1 MAESAPNALAV
12 PLRKQAGRFDS
23 LLALAGFAVALAFGT
38 IAACRLLGVNR
49 WPIELSY
56 HFIPYFAAAAFAQA
70 AVCGLRRHTLPA
82 VLCGAV
88 GLHFAAVALDPFDP
102 ACQTV
107 PRFREAGTAA
117 AAGTEG
123 TAGTAGRPGTA
134 ISLITYN
141 VHFSLKPSAWTRK
154 WLDTRPAD
162 IIALQEVSRPLAEE
176 LRKPS
181 ASYPYRV
188 VLDSGGDGIAG
199 VALLSRVPI
208 LEHRQFRPADDAW
221 PTILARLAY
230 GNGRAGWIIVLHAR
244 NPITPF
250 GSALRSVLFETLAG
264 PVAGLD
270 GPVVVVG
277 DFNAT
282 PYTPSL
288 RTFVRAAGLTSAC
301 RFQGTYPARA
311 RGLGLPI
318 DHVLVRNARITGLG
332 TGRWFGS
339 DHRALRAELV
349 LP

>member
-12 PLRKQAGRFDS
+12 ALRKQGGRLDS
-23 LLALAGFAVALAFGT
+23 LLALAGFAVALALGT

-56 HFIPYFAAAAFAQA
+56 HFIPYLAAAALAQA

-82 VLCGAV
+82 VLCAAV
-88 GLHFAAVALDPFDP
+88 GAHFAAVTLDPLDP
-102 ACQTV
+102 PCQTV
-107 PRFREAGTAA
+107 PRFGAAGTAA
-117 AAGTEG
+117 AAGTQG
-123 TAGTAGRPGTA
+123 MAGTMGAS

-154 WLDTRPAD
+154 WLDSRPAD

-176 LRKPS
+176 LRKPTP
-181 ASYPYRV
+181 SYPYRV

-208 LEHRQFRPADDAW
+208 LEHRQFRPAEDAW
-221 PTILARLAY
+221 PTIIARLAY
-230 GNGRAGWIIVLHAR
+230 GNGREGWIVVLHAR

-250 GSALRSVLFETLAG
+250 GNALRSVLFETLAG

-270 GPVVVVG
+270 GSVVVVG
-277 DFNAT
+277 DFNST

-301 RFQGTYPARA
+301 RFQGTYPAAA

-318 DHVLVRNARITGLG
+318 DHVLVRNAHITGLG